1 MKRIIYFI
9 TLLLIPVTSF
19 SQKMNFSFIASPQI
33 TWFSG
38 NDDNYE
44 ANGNYFGFN
53 TGLEV
58 DFFFSENYAFST
70 GLTINSLKGGAIY
83 ADSLSFGPRGSAKIL
98 IPGSKL
104 RFNMQYITVPLGL
117 KFKTIEIG
125 YSTYWLNTGVNP
137 MIRIKSSATDEQEVF
152 SKTDF
157 KDETRL
163 FNMGYFIEGGLEY
176 SLGGNT
182 ALIAG
187 LGYNSGFIDVTS
199 SSENT
204 FYTRSFSVILG
215 ILF

>member
-1 MKRIIYFI
+1 MKRIIFFLS
-9 TLLLIPVTSF
+9 LLLLAKTSF
-19 SQKMNFSFIASPQI
+19 SQGLNFSFIASPQI

-38 NDDNYE
+38 NDDHYE
-44 ANGNYFGFN
+44 ANGTYFGFN
-53 TGLEV
+53 TGLEI
-58 DFFFSENYAFST
+58 DYFFSKNYAFST
-70 GLTINSLKGGAIY
+70 GITINTLKGGAIY
-83 ADSLSFGPRGSAKIL
+83 ADSVSFDTGGSEKIL
-98 IPGSKL
+98 VPGSKL
-104 RFNMQYITVPLGL
+104 IHNLQYISIPVGL

-125 YSTYWLNTGVNP
+125 YATYWLNTGVTP
-137 MIRIKSSATDEQEVF
+137 MIRIKSKATDDQEVF

-187 LGYNSGFIDVTS
+187 LGYNSGFMDVTS
-199 SSENT
+199 GSNDS
-204 FYTRSFSVILG
+204 FQTRSFSVILG